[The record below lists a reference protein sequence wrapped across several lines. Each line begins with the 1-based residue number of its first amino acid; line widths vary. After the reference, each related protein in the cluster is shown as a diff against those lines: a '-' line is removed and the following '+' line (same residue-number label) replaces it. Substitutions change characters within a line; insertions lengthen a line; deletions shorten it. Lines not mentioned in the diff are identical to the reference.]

1 MPGCRRTRRY
11 YSLAQARQMILDDS
25 DVEVDNV
32 VVIPPENKGDVTDD
46 EENDEGSAMPVD
58 VPGEVE
64 VDYIATESSADN
76 SSSSESESHASTSAK
91 KRRQQTKTRTC
102 RETKSRIS
110 KSEETEEC
118 DKSTTNKMPQRKQE
132 TKKTGTKKPRM
143 SEWKETEEYDTALAQ
158 KHITTLS
165 DCTDGLEDKTP
176 YDLFKLFYTEN
187 MNQHLV
193 KRP

>member
-118 DKSTTNKMPQRKQE
+118 DKCTTNKMPQRKQLLGQLVGYIL
-132 TKKTGTKKPRM
+132 KGSGIYYIGTSAYGSSKDRKWPLG
-143 SEWKETEEYDTALAQ
+143 YQ
-158 KHITTLS
+158 PN
-165 DCTDGLEDKTP
+165 TP
-176 YDLFKLFYTEN
+176 TSCST
-187 MNQHLV
+187 
-193 KRP
+193 